1 MTGNTKLREELEQR
15 EMKPAELAK
24 ILGMDRRKVRGILR
38 GDEEVRLKDV
48 AIVAMALGFKV
59 DLVFGQSTALDDL
72 ISRRRSRRAKV
83 QWV

>member
-1 MTGNTKLREELEQR
+1 MTGNAKLREELEQR

-38 GDEEVRLKDV
+38 GDEEMRLKDV
-48 AIVAMALGFKV
+48 AIVARALGFKV
-59 DLVFGQSTALDDL
+59 DLVFDQTTVLDDL
-72 ISRRRSRRAKV
+72 ISKRGSRRAKV